1 MMKSAQLGYVA
12 AFIFLIQGVLV
23 AQPNEDPDP
32 ERFEE
37 DIAAFE
43 QWDLKNS
50 FPEDAILFVG
60 SSSIRFWE
68 THEAFPKYPIINRG
82 FGGSHISDVQHYYEQ
97 TIGKYDPSV
106 IVFYAGDNDV
116 ADDKPVSQV
125 VGDYKELVNRVM
137 DDFQDAKFVYV
148 PIKPSASR
156 WEYWQKMDEVN
167 QLIKAFNKK
176 NDRLYYVDLAT
187 PLLAENGE
195 PDDSNYVED
204 QLHLS
209 DAGYEVWDKIMSQ
222 ELKHI
227 FSGPLKNE

>member
-37 DIAAFE
+37 EIAAFE

-167 QLIKAFNKK
+167 QQIKAFNKK

-222 ELKHI
+222 ELEHI
-227 FSGPLKNE
+227 FTGPLKNE